1 MACRVLIVDDNTPF
15 LDAARSLLELE
26 GLDVAGVASTSADA
40 LQGAEQLRPDAVL
53 VDISLAGESG
63 LDLARSLAARDGCG
77 WAVILMS
84 THAEADFADLIAE
97 SPAAGFLPKAELSA
111 DAIRRLLRVV
121 ESDDDLRA
129 DVDDVIVR

>member
-1 MACRVLIVDDNTPF
+1 MASRVLIVDDNTPF

-40 LQGAEQLRPDAVL
+40 LRRVEQLRPDAVL

-63 LDLARSLAARDGCG
+63 LDLARSLAARDGGG
-77 WAVILMS
+77 WPVILMS

-97 SPAAGFLPKAELSA
+97 SPASGFVSKVELSA
-111 DAIRRLLRVV
+111 EAIRRIL
-121 ESDDDLRA
+121 
-129 DVDDVIVR
+129 DVR